1 MATANST
8 GRARP
13 VREITGLHVVPGE
26 SSAQLNEEVKT
37 PVNLA
42 SLPRKEALKRA
53 RIAGRQILGDGDA
66 LQPVAD
72 TIWIEWLNANAPI
85 AVGQSDD
92 EFGELIDAMGNEFFA
107 GMAEGNE
114 QFQAISQPQ
123 DSDRAPSRADGFLV
137 KETALAWKLHNV
149 LTFMV
154 EAVPSD
160 EPDGLPVQCM
170 LADLRKDMDQL
181 ATSLQGLAHR
191 TRYAPETEHE

>member
-13 VREITGLHVVPGE
+13 AREITGLHVVPGE
-26 SSAQLNEEVKT
+26 SSAPSDDEAKT

-42 SLPRKEALKRA
+42 SLPRKEALKCA

-85 AVGQSDD
+85 AVGQSDN

-107 GMAEGNE
+107 GMAEGCE
-114 QFQAISQPQ
+114 LFQSIGQPQ
-123 DSDRAPSRADGFLV
+123 DGDRALGRAEGFLV
-137 KETALAWKLHNV
+137 KESALAWKLHNV
-149 LTFMV
+149 LAFMV

-160 EPDGLPVQCM
+160 APDGLPVQCM
-170 LADLRKDMDQL
+170 LADLRNDMDEL
-181 ATSLQGLAHR
+181 ATRLQGLAHR
-191 TRYAPETEHE
+191 TRDAEETDRE